1 VDAGATGQ
9 LTSEQEDATILLTM
23 ESRTKTEPM
32 PFLQQE
38 GAGRE
43 LLTAMRERQERN
55 LASEFADDE
64 PTRPMGRVVK
74 EE

>member
-1 VDAGATGQ
+1 
-9 LTSEQEDATILLTM
+9 M
-23 ESRTKTEPM
+23 ESRTKTAPM